1 MRLDKLTIKRTKRK
15 VPLPLKR
22 IRKEI
27 PPPGRTFK
35 DRKKYNRKEAKEELK
50 RTLSQLHRSRLVH
63 LDVRSTFA

>member
-1 MRLDKLTIKRTKRK
+1 MRLDKLTSKRTKRK

-50 RTLSQLHRSRLVH
+50 RTLKHHRG
-63 LDVRSTFA
+63 